1 MVLNRNNRLFSTNEF
16 YSIKLWKLKNPEILG
31 ILKELYQ
38 CSYIIIRV
46 LAQSNHLISKRYQKL
61 KNVLRIFKGPS
72 RQKGIPRLENIFTK
86 ILSELEHNFYWSEEG
101 RKINKGKIVTFYGIF
116 SWKFGPTPGPII

>member
-1 MVLNRNNRLFSTNEF
+1 MVLNGNNTLFSTNEF

-46 LAQSNHLISKRYQKL
+46 LAQSNLISKRYQKL

-86 ILSELEHNFYWSEEG
+86 ILSELEHNFY
-101 RKINKGKIVTFYGIF
+101 
-116 SWKFGPTPGPII
+116 